1 MTASITLT
9 HVYSPDQYLRAV
21 NAWERLV
28 GNHLTSLTVEDGRW
42 SRYGTEEIPAE
53 QLYALIVSDGEGTAD
68 WAPVTL
74 TLAEYSDY
82 GGHCCDAANVRS
94 LEGTPGVTVSKHGIH
109 GAGSAWLILGELP
122 DLEDVDNGI
131 AILEDLADTFDRLT
145 DYPLIS
151 DEDHSDYVTEL
162 AEEAWEQW
170 LGSDVVSEL
179 AELAGCDTYEFED
192 FGYGEETIREMY
204 YSYEE
209 SEWNCETATSVV
221 NARHDDTVKSIFD
234 HIISEWRKPWIDP
247 NQLQLY

>member
-28 GNHLTSLTVEDGRW
+28 DNHLTSLTVESGRW

-53 QLYALIVSDGEGTAD
+53 QLYALIMSDGEETND
-68 WAPVTL
+68 WYPVRL

-82 GGHCCDAANVRS
+82 GGSCCDAANVRS
-94 LEGTPGVTVSKHGIH
+94 LEDASGVTVSKNGVH
-109 GAGSAWLILGELP
+109 GAGSAWITLGELP
-122 DLEDVDNGI
+122 DLNDVDNGI

-151 DEDHSDYVTEL
+151 DEAHSDYVTEL
-162 AEEAWEQW
+162 AEEAWDQW
-170 LGSDVVSEL
+170 LGSDAIGDL

-192 FGYGEETIREMY
+192 FGYDEDAIREMY
-204 YSYEE
+204 YMYEE
-209 SEWNCETATSVV
+209 NEWYCETATSVV
-221 NARHDDTVKSIFD
+221 NARSDDAVKFIFN

-247 NQLQLY
+247 NQLTLY